1 MARSILDMT
10 DDEIMGLD
18 DEQLAAMEASES
30 SNEAESED
38 EESEDDAGTASE
50 DSESDDEDEVDD
62 SADDSDDADDDDD
75 SKETEEDSDNEDETA
90 ESNDSAEGA
99 TESDLPEGKEG
110 KAADV
115 KPEDKTK
122 VETPATVAVDYKAA
136 YEKLLAPFKANG
148 KEIKVDSVDEALTLM
163 QMGANYSKKMSGLKP
178 SLKLLKMLENNDLLD
193 EDKLSH
199 LIDISRKNP
208 AAIAKAMKDAG
219 IDPLDLDGAEDYTPQ
234 TYTVSD
240 QSLEL
245 DEVLADL
252 RGTPGY
258 ATTLNIVTSKWDAA
272 SRNLVLQQPTIIR
285 DIAQHV
291 ESGVYDKVMA
301 EVDRQRML
309 GRLAQV
315 SDIEAYKLTGDAMY
329 NNPAN
334 VAPKQEP
341 VVISKGTTTNLAKP
355 ADKQN
360 VQRMKAVAPLKTKV
374 KATEPE
380 FNPLALSDAEFEAYA
395 AKNKFF

>member
-18 DEQLAAMEASES
+18 DEQLAAMEESES
-30 SNEAESED
+30 SNESESED

-50 DSESDDEDEVDD
+50 DSESDDEDE
-62 SADDSDDADDDDD
+62 ADDSVEDDTEEAESDEQ
-75 SKETEEDSDNEDETA
+75 KETDSDESEQSTEDTT
-90 ESNDSAEGA
+90 G
-99 TESDLPEGKEG
+99 SDLPEGKE
-110 KAADV
+110 AQATDA

-122 VETPATVAVDYKAA
+122 VETPTEVAVDYKAA

-148 KEIKVDSVDEALTLM
+148 KEIKVESVDEALTLM

-178 SLKLLKMLENNDLLD
+178 NLRLLKMLENNDLLD
-193 EDKLSH
+193 ETKLSH

-219 IDPLDLDGAEDYTPQ
+219 IDPLDLDSAEDYTPQ

-258 ATTLNIVTSKWDAA
+258 QTTLNIVTSKWDAA

-285 DIAQHV
+285 EIAQHV

-309 GRLAQV
+309 GRLTQV

-341 VVISKGTTTNLAKP
+341 VVVSKGTITNLAKP

-374 KATEPE
+374 KAVEQE

>member
-18 DEQLAAMEASES
+18 DEQLAAMEESES
-30 SNEAESED
+30 SNESESEE

-62 SADDSDDADDDDD
+62 SEEDDAEEVDSDEQE
-75 SKETEEDSDNEDETA
+75 ETDSDESEQSTEDTT
-90 ESNDSAEGA
+90 G
-99 TESDLPEGKEG
+99 SDLPEGKEP
-110 KAADV
+110 KATDA

-122 VETPATVAVDYKAA
+122 VETPTEVAVDYKAA

-148 KEIKVDSVDEALTLM
+148 KEIKVESVDEALTLM

-178 SLKLLKMLENNDLLD
+178 NLKLLKMLENNDLLD
-193 EDKLSH
+193 ETKLSH

-258 ATTLNIVTSKWDAA
+258 QTTLNIVTSKWDAV

-285 DIAQHV
+285 EIAQHV

-309 GRLAQV
+309 GRLTQV

-334 VAPKQEP
+334 VAKQEP
-341 VVISKGTTTNLAKP
+341 VVVSKGTTTNLAKP

-374 KATEPE
+374 KAVEQE